1 MAAQNTIDTVT
12 VRGVSE
18 GLDKLASDLDK
29 VKQAQEGLGKAG
41 EETAKFFD
49 KPAPRQLDVGKAFE
63 RLTAQIDPA
72 FRAQQQMARGQEIL
86 DRAFNQGKIDADQ
99 YAASLEKLRARYGQ
113 LGPANSN
120 LLSQTGNLAA
130 QFNDIAVQLAAGT
143 SPLTVALQ
151 QGTQIGQVL
160 GDGPGGARGA
170 VAALG
175 GAFMSLI
182 SPVNLVTIGAI
193 AAGGAL
199 IQYFTSASEKV
210 ETLEDRLKAHAD
222 LIRSVK
228 DAYGDA
234 AKGLEDY
241 ATKSAAVLETQLR
254 AQMERLKGD
263 VQRLS
268 FELYY
273 SMVQST
279 GAAFTDMATGA
290 GFGGVNLELDPK
302 YKDFASAFERL
313 NQLTADGLP
322 DIRAYVEE
330 VARIAQASD
339 STQVKAL
346 AGELINKANAA
357 LQAQEALERDARAVG
372 ILGDSISSNLGN
384 VKEFE
389 KALRDLSNIA
399 LPKLSDLEK
408 AREAYEKMLA
418 NTDTDT
424 GRQMAEEAFRAAQQ
438 RIMDREAEKK
448 AEEAR
453 RKAEADARRGARG
466 AQADE
471 DAFQRA
477 LTTAQGRTQQIQE
490 ETRLYGQY
498 GGELEA
504 ARLRIELETAAK
516 KRGLDIS
523 ADMQRAIDAEVEGRR
538 AAVEQLEAI
547 RERQEALNAA
557 QQYFGDMATDA
568 LSDLLIEGKNVE
580 DVFNNIAKSIA
591 NAALQAA
598 LMGQGPL
605 AGLFGTAGA
614 NGQMGGLFGT
624 LFSGLKAAWPFANG
638 GIMTEHGSL
647 PLNKYADGGVAR
659 TPQLALFG
667 EGRMPEAYVP
677 LPDGR
682 SIPVTMQGVPA
693 QANTNRP
700 EIHIHE
706 APGTKTSVKESD
718 GPNGARW
725 DIQVEQLF
733 GSMISEGRFDKQL
746 KQRFGVSAMRGR

>member
-1 MAAQNTIDTVT
+1 MAATNTIDTVT

-18 GLDKLASDLDK
+18 GLDKVEADLNKLSDAHIRVGQASEAAARVTDTSTK
-29 VKQAQEGLGKAG
+29 
-41 EETAKFFD
+41 
-49 KPAPRQLDVGKAFE
+49 RQIDVGRAFE

-99 YAASLEKLRARYGQ
+99 YAASLEKLRSRFGMVTA
-113 LGPANSN
+113 ANSN

-160 GDGPGGARGA
+160 GDGPGGARG
-170 VAALG
+170 VVSALS

-182 SPVNLVTIGAI
+182 SPVNLLTIGAI

-199 IQYFTSASEKV
+199 IQYFTSAGEKV

-222 LIRSVK
+222 LIRSVR
-228 DAYGDA
+228 DAYGEA
-234 AKGLEDY
+234 AEGLEDY

-268 FELYY
+268 FDLVN
-273 SMVQST
+273 SMMRST

-290 GFGGVNLELDPK
+290 GFGGANLELDPK
-302 YKDFASAFERL
+302 YKEFASAFERL

-330 VARIAQASD
+330 VARIAQATD
-339 STQVKAL
+339 SGQVKAL

-384 VKEFE
+384 VKDFE

-399 LPKLSDLEK
+399 LPNLSDLEK
-408 AREAYEKMLA
+408 ARAAYEQMLA

-424 GRQMAEEAFRAAQQ
+424 GRQRAEEAFQAAQQ
-438 RIMDREAEKK
+438 RIRDREAEKA

-453 RKAEADARRGARG
+453 RKAEAAARRGARS

-471 DAFQRA
+471 DAFGRA
-477 LTTAQGRTQQIQE
+477 ITTAQGRTKQLE
-490 ETRLYGQY
+490 EEARLVGVY

-516 KRGLDIS
+516 KRGMDVS
-523 ADMQRAIDAEVEGRR
+523 ADMQRAIDAEVEARR
-538 AAVEQLEAI
+538 QAVAQLEAV
-547 RERQEALNAA
+547 REKQEALNQA
-557 QQYFGDMATDA
+557 QQYFGDLATDA
-568 LSDLLIEGKNVE
+568 LSDLLIEGKSVE

-605 AGLFGTAGA
+605 AGLFGIQGQNGA
-614 NGQMGGLFGT
+614 PGGLFGA
-624 LFSGLKAAWPFANG
+624 LFSGLKGALPFANG
-638 GIMTEHGSL
+638 GIMTEYGSL

-659 TPQLALFG
+659 SPQVALFG
-667 EGRMPEAYVP
+667 EGRLPEAYVP

-682 SIPVTMQGVPA
+682 SIPVTMQGAPA
-693 QANTNRP
+693 AANSNRP

-706 APGTKTSVKESD
+706 AQGTKATVSQSD
-718 GPNGARW
+718 GPNGPRF

-733 GSMISEGRFDKQL
+733 GSMLAEGRFDKQL